1 MPPSAYNFTGHNIM
15 KRTVIH
21 WLIVG
26 FVGFFLLPWYMVD
39 GGFFSLAWLGAFGE
53 QGNGSGAMQVFSHG
67 RSWLLGPLL
76 ALIGVFIALFVVKN
90 FVKSAKTIAAISA
103 AGIIYTALQGLIIVR
118 AGPRLFSGLL
128 EGSAAQAGQIGFGTG
143 VLVLL
148 IALLFILTT
157 SFSAMGKGRGDAFVV
172 GLIGLIISLVSIF
185 VFFPVA
191 HILISAFQSSD
202 GQFSPLLF
210 FPRFFS
216 SDIWGLGCLTFSGSC
231 GPAINSLFLAVMTGA
246 GSTMLGLSFAL
257 IFTRTGFVAKPLLRV
272 LTIIPIITPPFVI
285 GLALILLFGRT
296 GAATSVF
303 ADLFGA
309 EKTRWIYGFQGVYI
323 AQLLSFTPIA
333 FLVLIG
339 VVEGV
344 SPSMEEASQTLDAN
358 RWQTFRYV
366 SLPLMRPGLAN
377 AFLLGFIESLA
388 DFGNPLVLGGNF
400 SVLSTE
406 IYFSIVGAVAN
417 PSRAATLAIALLTL
431 TLGAFLLQRKWIGKK
446 SYATVTG
453 KADSGRHAALSRGVK
468 TACYMTA
475 LPWAAFTAL
484 VYSMI
489 IAGSFVRLWGYNN
502 SFTFDHYIRAFG
514 IKFGETWRFTGVAWD
529 SYFTTLT
536 IASIAAP
543 LTAFVGLATAYLLVR
558 QNFAG
563 KSWFEFSTMLSFAIP
578 GTVIGVSYILA
589 FNFPPIEL
597 TGTSIILIIVF
608 VFRNMPVG
616 VRGGIAAMSQL
627 DKSLDEASIT
637 LGANSY
643 TTARRVIAPLL
654 GPALIAAL
662 TYSFVRAITSVSAV
676 IFLVSAKH
684 NMATAFIVGRVEN
697 GDFGLAIAYSA
708 VLIVTMLAAIILLQL
723 LIGKRRLRRDD
734 RVENTAKP
742 PVTGEKA

>member
-1 MPPSAYNFTGHNIM
+1 M
-15 KRTVIH
+15 KRTIAQ
-21 WLIVG
+21 WILVG
-26 FVGFFLLPWYMVD
+26 LAGFALLPWYMVE
-39 GGFFSLAWLGAFGE
+39 GGFFSFRWLGSFNDQA
-53 QGNGSGAMQVFSHG
+53 NAPALLQVFEYG
-67 RSWLLGPLL
+67 RFWLAAPLL
-76 ALIGVFIALFVVKN
+76 AFGAAALALILVKREPAAARLCAIAGF
-90 FVKSAKTIAAISA
+90 
-103 AGIIYTALQGLIIVR
+103 AGMFLTALQGLAIVR
-118 AGPRLFSGLL
+118 HGPRFLTGLL
-128 EGSAAQAGQIGFGTG
+128 ENTAAAQGQIGFGAGATIT
-143 VLVLL
+143 LL
-148 IALLFILTT
+148 AMLFITT
-157 SFSAMGKGRGDAFVV
+157 TGIAAMGRGRGDAFVV
-172 GLIGLIISLVSIF
+172 GLIGLIISLVGVF

-191 HILISAFQSSD
+191 HILISAFEASD
-202 GQFSPLLF
+202 GSFSPALF

-216 SDIWGLGCLTFSGSC
+216 SDIWGLGCLTLRAEC
-231 GPAINSLFLAVMTGA
+231 GPAINSLVLAILTGA
-246 GSTMLGLSFAL
+246 GSTLLGLAFAL
-257 IFTRTGFVAKPLLRV
+257 IFTRTDFRAKPLLRM
-272 LTIIPIITPPFVI
+272 LTVMPIITPPFVI

-296 GAATSVF
+296 GAATALF
-303 ADLFGA
+303 ADLFGI
-309 EKTRWIYGFQGVYI
+309 EKSRWLYGFPGIYI

-344 SPSMEEASQTLDAN
+344 SPSMEEASQTLDAD
-358 RWQTFRYV
+358 RWQTFRRV

-388 DFGNPLVLGGNF
+388 DFGNPLVLGGNYN
-400 SVLSTE
+400 VLSTE

-417 PSRAATLAIALLTL
+417 PARAATLAIVLLIL
-431 TLGAFLLQRKWIGKK
+431 TLGAFLLQRHWVGKK

-453 KADSGRHAALSRGVK
+453 KADSGRHAALSRGVRI
-468 TACYMTA
+468 AAYATA
-475 LPWAAFTAL
+475 LPWAAFTAI

-489 IAGSFVRLWGYNN
+489 IFGSFVKLWGYNN
-502 SFTFDHYIRAFG
+502 AFTFEHYIRAFG
-514 IKFGETWRFTGVAWD
+514 IKWGAHGLRFSGVAWD

-563 KSWFEFSTMLSFAIP
+563 KNAFEFSTMLSFAIP

-637 LGANSY
+637 LGASSF
-643 TTARRVIAPLL
+643 TTARRVISPLL
-654 GPALIAAL
+654 GPAILAAL

-708 VLIVTMLAAIILLQL
+708 VLIVTMLLAIILLQL
-723 LIGKRRLRRDD
+723 LIGKRRLRRSD
-734 RVENTAKP
+734 RVEATTPAP
-742 PVTGEKA
+742 AI